1 MAEQERS
8 RGDRVNI
15 GGSAVP
21 IYKELTENQSVED
34 SPFRTMKDVFMWAAC
49 FGYRNGN
56 RQELPPG
63 EKTSVRREVFTEND
77 FVILK
82 AIALAATG
90 RVEVLVETGDIL
102 TIAEEYAQGGIHD
115 LKSQLLQQGGR
126 PLWNMIALLNEQVT

>member
-49 FGYRNGN
+49 LGYRNGN
-56 RQELPPG
+56 RREMPPG
-63 EKTSVRREVFTEND
+63 EKTSIRREVFTEND

-82 AIALAATG
+82 AIAIAATG
-90 RVEVLVETGDIL
+90 RVEVLARDWGHPDHCRGVRAGRDSR
-102 TIAEEYAQGGIHD
+102 
-115 LKSQLLQQGGR
+115 SQV
-126 PLWNMIALLNEQVT
+126 PTA

>member
-21 IYKELTENQSVED
+21 IYKELTENTSVED

-82 AIALAATG
+82 AIAIAATG
-90 RVEVLVETGDIL
+90 RVEVLAETGDIL

-115 LKSQLLQQGGR
+115 LKSQLLDQGGR
-126 PLWNMIALLNEQVT
+126 PLWNLVELMSA